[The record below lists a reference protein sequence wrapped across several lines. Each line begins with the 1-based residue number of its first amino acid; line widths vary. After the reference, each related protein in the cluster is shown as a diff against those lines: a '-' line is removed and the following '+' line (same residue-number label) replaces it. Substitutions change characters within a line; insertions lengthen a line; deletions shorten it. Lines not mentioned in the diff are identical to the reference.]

1 MINLFKNE
9 TLDASAPASY
19 FIIDQALDQH
29 NRSYRKK
36 KIIFASTLVAVLLA
50 TFFYFILPVFQL
62 SSLNLSGLV
71 NLTSADYLALLG
83 YTPHQSLLVYDA
95 SSIDQGKAKKDSQGL
110 ILSSSSK
117 ASPFQASTVLVEDYP
132 FCRYGSDVFG
142 LSGKTAAAITV
153 EVNALPLS
161 AERLQALATAV
172 NKEASSQDLIQLHFQ
187 TVQAALD
194 ATWLSQTLTPYQG
207 LSVGVT
213 SYLRGIQFASDPSGS
228 NKLTDV
234 VAFDQTNGLYYIFGN
249 VNTSDVPKLF
259 DQNYF
264 LETVLLSCRRSIAE
278 KKTEKV
284 TYTYADD
291 QTSPGE
297 CYRFDASLFR

>member
-62 SSLNLSGLV
+62 SSLSLTGLV
-71 NLTSADYLALLG
+71 NLTSSDYLTLLG

-95 SSIDQGKAKKDSQGL
+95 SAIDQGKAKKVSQGL

-117 ASPFQASTVLVEDYP
+117 ASPFQASAVLVEDYP
-132 FCRYGSDVFG
+132 FCRYGSEVYG
-142 LSGKTAAAITV
+142 LSGKNATDLAA
-153 EVNALPLS
+153 EVSALPLS
-161 AERLQALATAV
+161 SERVQALASAV
-172 NKEASSQDLIQLHFQ
+172 TKEANSQDLIQLHFQ
-187 TVQAALD
+187 TAQTALET
-194 ATWLSQTLTPYQG
+194 TWLSQTLTPYQG
-207 LSVGVT
+207 LAVSVT
-213 SYLRGIQFASDPSGS
+213 SYLRDIQFAADPSGS

-291 QTSPGE
+291 KTSLSE